1 MMMMMMMEVDDVLLI
16 RCLPWGYHD
25 HSAQEEDQLSSV
37 TDILT
42 IRYQA
47 VAPSILPVFLQLFQG
62 LFVIVAWLSL
72 FLPPQA
78 IPGRVTMSMTTLLTL
93 AAMFGSVRQNT
104 PRVSYVSALDV
115 WMCGCIIFVFFTL
128 FEYVV
133 VLW

>member
-1 MMMMMMMEVDDVLLI
+1 MMMMMMEVDDVLRI

-25 HSAQEEDQLSSV
+25 HSAQEEDQLSSF

-47 VAPSILPVFLQLFQG
+47 VTPSIYSLQLFPG

-72 FLPPQA
+72 FLPPEA
-78 IPGRVTMSMTTLLTL
+78 IPRRVTMAMTTLLTL

-128 FEYVV
+128 FEYVI